1 MSIRQDEIDAIRN
14 KVLDLTVAET
24 SFTAFDITRALQK
37 SVDRPHRM
45 IKAIVHEM
53 FAKGDMGEYVR
64 DQVNIPSAPNAAW
77 LYHLPENDPQDYLAK
92 LSGRVGNVVAT
103 QRAGRSLVVQGA
115 IITSADPLMV
125 SCDNRIYLPK
135 SVAKHWGLY
144 PGDMAACLN
153 TGGKIIVK
161 KKFHNAAEAIKAVN
175 APVDAKGNIRING
188 EVTTQFSEK
197 SFRYSSTGDEIVLEP
212 EP

>member
-1 MSIRQDEIDAIRN
+1 MSIRQDEVDLIRQ
-14 KVLDLTVAET
+14 KVLDLTVKEQ
-24 SFTAFDITRALQK
+24 SFTAFDVTRELHKA
-37 SVDRPHRM
+37 VDRPHRM
-45 IKAIVHEM
+45 IKAIVHGM
-53 FAKGDMGEYVR
+53 FAKGDMGDYVR
-64 DQVNIPSAPNAAW
+64 DQISIPSAPNAAW

-92 LSGRVGNVVAT
+92 FSGVGTKNAKQASQAFAAALT
-103 QRAGRSLVVQGA
+103 IAS
-115 IITSADPLMV
+115 SDPLRV
-125 SCDNRIYLPK
+125 SCDNRIYLPT
-135 SVAKHWGLY
+135 SVAKYWGLK

-153 TGGKIIVK
+153 TGNKIIVK

-197 SFRYSSTGDEIVLEP
+197 AFKYSSTGDEIVLEP